1 MTDTR
6 TRSTSE
12 LVMDI
17 TDDLRKLLRKEIEL
31 ARIEF
36 LDGLKA
42 QFIGAGMIALAAVSL
57 LPALLFFLFALTFWL
72 PWSNQV
78 SFLFTGGVLLVLAA
92 VMIGIGVGIM
102 KRRRPKLER
111 SVASIKEDVRWA
123 REQMT
128 S

>member
-78 SFLFTGGVLLVLAA
+78 SFLFTGGVLLVLVA